1 MTGQIMSFEKATG
14 LSFAAHVV
22 FFVFAALL
30 TSTNHARD
38 VDIYTVRI
46 VSPAPPAPTAPAT
59 EPASRDTGPANRQ
72 RVPPAKKAPP
82 KDSQLLSDEPAPVR
96 VDKKSLALK
105 RATLA
110 EARHQQE
117 LRRLREAQEA
127 KDQAIRDIEQK
138 SRLDSIRQRAATTGA
153 EEAGGRSEAERNKAL
168 SEYGER
174 IQAIIYDNWA
184 YTQAEENKDLKTS
197 ISVQVSRDGVMTVR
211 KVEEPSGDRV
221 FDRSAL
227 KAIRKTSKVEPP
239 PFGKDE
245 ELILN
250 FYPER

>member
-1 MTGQIMSFEKATG
+1 MSFEKATG
-14 LSFAAHVV
+14 LSFAAHIVFLIFAMIVV
-22 FFVFAALL
+22 G
-30 TSTNHARD
+30 TNHVRD

-46 VSPAPPAPTAPAT
+46 VSPAPLAPPAPAPAT
-59 EPASRDTGPANRQ
+59 KTATQEAEPANRQ
-72 RVPPAKKAPP
+72 KVPPAKKAPP
-82 KDSQLLSDEPAPVR
+82 KDSQWLSDEPAPVR

-105 RATLA
+105 RAALA

-117 LRRLREAQEA
+117 LRKLRDARQLKE
-127 KDQAIRDIEQK
+127 QAIRDIEQK
-138 SRLDSIRQRAATTGA
+138 ARLDSIRQRAASTGA
-153 EEAGGRSEAERNKAL
+153 EEPGGRSEAQRNRAL
-168 SEYGER
+168 AEYGER